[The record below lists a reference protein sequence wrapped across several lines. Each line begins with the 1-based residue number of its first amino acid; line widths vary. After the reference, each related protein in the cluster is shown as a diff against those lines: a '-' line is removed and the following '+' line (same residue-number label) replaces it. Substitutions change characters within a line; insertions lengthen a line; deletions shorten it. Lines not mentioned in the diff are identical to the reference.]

1 MTILK
6 TPIPQSVMDSLN
18 DYIDNRANSD
28 VVSYTPI
35 WSGTGLTYSSNPA
48 TGSYIKIGRLVH
60 FTININ
66 CATVTNFGT
75 GQYSVTLPFAPSVQ
89 YVFRDGQVYDDSAVQ
104 HYRIL
109 GEGIPSSTN
118 MLLWYGGTTNDL
130 AFKYNTP
137 VNPLSVADDWYVSGT
152 YICV

>member
-1 MTILK
+1 MGLLTS
-6 TPIPQSVMDSLN
+6 IPQSVMDSIVS
-18 DYIDNRANSD
+18 YIDNRANSN
-28 VVSYTPI
+28 VVAYTPI

-109 GEGIPSSTN
+109 GEGIPSTTN

-130 AFKYNTP
+130 AFKFNTP

-152 YICV
+152 YICE

>member
-6 TPIPQSVMDSLN
+6 TPIPQSVMDSIN

-35 WSGTGLTYSSNPA
+35 WTGTGLTYSSNPA
-48 TGSYIKIGRLVH
+48 TGSYIKIGKLVH

-75 GQYSVTLPFAPSVQ
+75 GQYSITLPFAPSVS
-89 YVFRDGQVYDDSAVQ
+89 YVFRDGQVYHTSGDQ

-109 GEGIPSSTN
+109 GEGISASN
-118 MLLWYGGTTNDL
+118 VMLLWYGGTTNDL

-137 VNPLSVADDWYVSGT
+137 TTLATNDVWYVSGT
-152 YICV
+152 YICL